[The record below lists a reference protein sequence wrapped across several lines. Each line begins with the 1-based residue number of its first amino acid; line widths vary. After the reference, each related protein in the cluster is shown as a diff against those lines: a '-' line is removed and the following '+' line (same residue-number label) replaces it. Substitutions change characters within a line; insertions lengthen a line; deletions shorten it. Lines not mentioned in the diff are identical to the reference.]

1 MVENNFPDC
10 FDLKCSNSFETEFLE
25 NFRTVSCK
33 TFYYSCSK
41 YQNPTRDFYSLELIG
56 NVNFDEPKF
65 ASWVQEALGNSWKK
79 EYPEFNK
86 IDIANFNKKQDLRI
100 GSLGTQTTRIF
111 YTVSLDSKIYPK
123 YEFSSPTNDRI
134 EEEFVKLGSDLRIY
148 PEKNSISKN
157 ALASLYTR
165 AFPLNPNIRLQIE
178 NKIANYYNISN
189 SSLILFWELYSGEF
203 RQDLVRLYYTVN
215 F

>member
-10 FDLKCSNSFETEFLE
+10 FDLKCLNSFEMAFMEK
-25 NFRTVSCK
+25 FRTVSCK
-33 TFYYSCSK
+33 TFYYPCSK

-56 NVNFDEPKF
+56 NVNSDEPQF
-65 ASWVQEALGNSWKK
+65 ASWIHEALINSWKK
-79 EYPEFNK
+79 EYPEFK
-86 IDIANFNKKQDLRI
+86 QIHITNFNIKQDLRI

-111 YTVSLDSKIYPK
+111 YTIALDSKVFPK
-123 YEFSSPTNDRI
+123 YEFPSPTNDRI

-148 PEKNSISKN
+148 PEKNSIPKN
-157 ALASLYTR
+157 ALASLYTQ
-165 AFPLNPNIRLQIE
+165 AYPLNPNIRIEIE
-178 NKIANYYNISN
+178 NKIASYYNNS

-215 F
+215 FL